1 MSYIFWKLLFQL
13 LILAI
18 NKPFLSIPRE
28 VRFLLTQW
36 AHVKSIL
43 HCVLGW
49 RLYPF
54 SFLSKLLFRVLFWES
69 CSKKNKF
76 GFFERFLSKFI
87 AFEQFIPFLSTF
99 LSTFLSNIQQKYF
112 FEHFFEYSK
121 KYSKCWV
128 LFWVLF
134 WELFWGFFWDFHY
147 DKTYLL
153 HVPKTLFTGKIFPV
167 SSSNMLTRCSSLTWS
182 IS

>member
-1 MSYIFWKLLFQL
+1 MFLLDKISFPGQTVNLAYGMSYIFWKLLFQL

-28 VRFLLTQW
+28 VRFLPTLW

-76 GFFERFLSKFI
+76 GFFEQIYPIWAIYPFFEHFSEHF
-87 AFEQFIPFLSTF
+87 FEQYSTKELFWALFWVLKKVLKMLSTF
-99 LSTFLSNIQQKYF
+99 LSTFLRTFLRIF
-112 FEHFFEYSK
+112 
-121 KYSKCWV
+121 
-128 LFWVLF
+128 LR
-134 WELFWGFFWDFHY
+134 
-147 DKTYLL
+147 LL
-153 HVPKTLFTGKIFPV
+153 L
-167 SSSNMLTRCSSLTWS
+167 W
-182 IS
+182 

>member
-13 LILAI
+13 LILAT

-28 VRFLLTQW
+28 VRILLTQW
-36 AHVKSIL
+36 AHVNSIL

-76 GFFERFLSKFI
+76 GFFEHF
-87 AFEQFIPFLSTF
+87 FEQIYP
-99 LSTFLSNIQQKYF
+99 IWAIYPF
-112 FEHFFEYSK
+112 FEHFSEHFFEQYSTKVLFWALFWVLK

-147 DKTYLL
+147 DKTYLT
-153 HVPKTLFTGKIFPV
+153 KFENFIFECSV
-167 SSSNMLTRCSSLTWS
+167 LTRLLRQCFRREDSL
-182 IS
+182 

>member
-1 MSYIFWKLLFQL
+1 MFLLDKISFPGQTVNLAYGMSYIFWKLLFQL

-28 VRFLLTQW
+28 VRILLTQW
-36 AHVKSIL
+36 AHVNSIL

-76 GFFERFLSKFI
+76 GFFEHF
-87 AFEQFIPFLSTF
+87 FEQTYPIWAIYPFFEHFSEHFFEQYSTKVLFWALFWVLKKVLKMLSTF
-99 LSTFLSNIQQKYF
+99 LSTFLRTFLS
-112 FEHFFEYSK
+112 
-121 KYSKCWV
+121 
-128 LFWVLF
+128 
-134 WELFWGFFWDFHY
+134 
-147 DKTYLL
+147 
-153 HVPKTLFTGKIFPV
+153 IF
-167 SSSNMLTRCSSLTWS
+167 LRLSLW
-182 IS
+182 

>member
-1 MSYIFWKLLFQL
+1 MFLLDKISFPGQTVNLAYGMSYIFWKLLFQL

-28 VRFLLTQW
+28 VRILQTQW
-36 AHVKSIL
+36 AHVNSIL

-76 GFFERFLSKFI
+76 GFFEHF
-87 AFEQFIPFLSTF
+87 FEQTYPIWAIYPFFEHFSEHFFEQYSTKVLFWALFWVLKKVLKMLSTF
-99 LSTFLSNIQQKYF
+99 LSTFLRTFLRIF
-112 FEHFFEYSK
+112 
-121 KYSKCWV
+121 
-128 LFWVLF
+128 LR
-134 WELFWGFFWDFHY
+134 
-147 DKTYLL
+147 LL
-153 HVPKTLFTGKIFPV
+153 L
-167 SSSNMLTRCSSLTWS
+167 W
-182 IS
+182 